1 MMFVRHEDRDG
12 IAVIELDD
20 IARRNVLSCALV
32 EQLAAAVASSL
43 STGARAL
50 VIGARGRVF
59 CGGADIADLLN
70 SGWMEGRS
78 HGPDP
83 MDVFEAIE
91 KSPRPVIAAVDG
103 PAFGGGC
110 EMTLCCDLVIASEQ
124 ASFAMPEVGHG
135 VIPNTGLAKLSGL
148 VGRRMALELAMTG
161 RSVPAREARELGL
174 VNMVVPTGTAVDAAV
189 ALARQIT
196 DSAPPGALA
205 AVKVGFARHQP
216 TDWNAT
222 RDSLAL
228 TDPPEWR
235 EGLGAFLQKRRPD
248 YARFWRERDET

>member
-1 MMFVRHEDRDG
+1 MVLVRHEDRDG

-20 IARRNVLSCALV
+20 LVRRNALSRELV
-32 EQLAAAVASSL
+32 GQLAAAIASSL
-43 STGARAL
+43 SGGARAL

-59 CGGADIADLLN
+59 CGGADIADLLH

-78 HGPDP
+78 EGPDP

-91 KSPRPVIAAVDG
+91 TSPRPVIAAVDG

-110 EMTLCCDLVIASEQ
+110 EMTLCCDLVVASEQ

-135 VIPNTGLAKLSGL
+135 VIPNTGLARLGGL

-174 VNMVVPTGTAVDAAV
+174 VNMVVPAGTAVDAAV
-189 ALARQIT
+189 ALARQIVGA
-196 DSAPPGALA
+196 APPAALA
-205 AVKVGFARHQP
+205 AVKAGLARHQP

-222 RDSLAL
+222 RETLAL
-228 TDPPEWR
+228 TDPQEWR
-235 EGLGAFLQKRRPD
+235 EGLGAFLEKRRPD
-248 YARFWRERDET
+248 YSRFWGRSDEA